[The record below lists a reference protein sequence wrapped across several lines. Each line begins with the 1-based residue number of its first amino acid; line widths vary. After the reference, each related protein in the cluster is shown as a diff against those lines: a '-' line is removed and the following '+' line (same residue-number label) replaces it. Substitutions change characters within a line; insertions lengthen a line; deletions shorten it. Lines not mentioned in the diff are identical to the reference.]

1 MNWVLF
7 ALVFLYFFSKVALSY
22 FWVYTLYYIGFHS
35 FPYLQTRIYGV
46 CTIVCV
52 CMYYSLVALY
62 NDWLIQFCPAIVSTL
77 ILNCLPHS
85 CLYSWFEI
93 FVCFHIWFFS
103 QTFLATTVCWWIISR
118 LFNSTW
124 CWTILNQRK
133 KKRKKERK
141 KERRNRSLFIDI
153 YIYIYI
159 RVYIFLDK

>member
-22 FWVYTLYYIGFHS
+22 FWVYTLYYIGFYS

-62 NDWLIQFCPAIVSTL
+62 NDWLIQFFFFFFFLIFNFYLFIYFCPAIVSTL

-85 CLYSWFEI
+85 CLYS
-93 FVCFHIWFFS
+93 
-103 QTFLATTVCWWIISR
+103 
-118 LFNSTW
+118 
-124 CWTILNQRK
+124 
-133 KKRKKERK
+133 
-141 KERRNRSLFIDI
+141 
-153 YIYIYI
+153 
-159 RVYIFLDK
+159 

>member
-46 CTIVCV
+46 CMIVCV

-62 NDWLIQFCPAIVSTL
+62 NDWLIQYFLFYFIILFIFCPAIVSTL

-85 CLYSWFEI
+85 CLYS
-93 FVCFHIWFFS
+93 
-103 QTFLATTVCWWIISR
+103 
-118 LFNSTW
+118 
-124 CWTILNQRK
+124 
-133 KKRKKERK
+133 
-141 KERRNRSLFIDI
+141 
-153 YIYIYI
+153 
-159 RVYIFLDK
+159 